1 MCRFVAWIGEP
12 VYLQD
17 IVSAPQHSLVR
28 QSLHAARA
36 HTSTNG
42 DGFGVGWYG
51 ERPEPAVYREVMP
64 AWSDE
69 NLHSLC
75 ETVRSHMF
83 FAHVRAATGTAV
95 ARTNSHPFRFGRYL
109 FMHNGQIG
117 GYPKLRRALEAKLPD
132 KLYAARKGSTDSELL
147 FLLTMARVVCG
158 AQVVHAIRDVFDA
171 TVTEMRAAGIAEPLR
186 FAAAI
191 ADGESLW
198 AFRYSSDAEPPT
210 LFVRDASRGTI
221 VASEPLDD
229 SDSGWTPVDPGEVVQ
244 LNIGPGASRRIDLA
258 SLTEAGHWSG
268 KQRNPIAVA

>member
-12 VYLQD
+12 VYLQE

-28 QSLHAARA
+28 QSLHAERA
-36 HTSTNG
+36 HTATNG

-51 ERPEPAVYREVMP
+51 DRTDPAIYREVMP

-83 FAHVRAATGTAV
+83 FAHVRAATGTAI

-132 KLYAARKGSTDSELL
+132 TLYAARKGTTDSELL
-147 FLLTMARVVCG
+147 FLLAMARVLRG
-158 AQVVHAIRDVFDA
+158 AQVAHAIRDVFDA
-171 TVTEMRAAGIAEPLR
+171 TVADMRAAGIAEPLR
-186 FAAAI
+186 FAAAL

-198 AFRYSSDAEPPT
+198 AFRYSSDTAPPT
-210 LFVRDASRGTI
+210 LFVRDTPRGTI

-229 SDSGWTPVDPGEVVQ
+229 SETGWTPLDPGEVVQ
-244 LNIGPGASRRIDLA
+244 LSTARGASRRVDLA
-258 SLTEAGHWSG
+258 SLTGAGHWSG
-268 KQRNPIAVA
+268 QPRNPIAVA